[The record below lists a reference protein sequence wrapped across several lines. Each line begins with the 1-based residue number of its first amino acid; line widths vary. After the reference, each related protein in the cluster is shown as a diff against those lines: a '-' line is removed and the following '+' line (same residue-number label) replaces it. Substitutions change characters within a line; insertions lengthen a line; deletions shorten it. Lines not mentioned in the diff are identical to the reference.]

1 MHASTREI
9 LEANQADIWVMK
21 PSVETLDQGYPISE
35 LSVNRVRSVPGVQW
49 AVPYY
54 QSNGAIANRRWT
66 NEACAISRDRRP
78 IVGRCASGNARW

>member
-21 PSVETLDQGYPISE
+21 SSVETLDQGYPISE
-35 LSVNRVRSVPGVQW
+35 LSVNRTRSVPEIR

-54 QSNGAIANRRWT
+54 QAMAQLKT
-66 NEACAISRDRRP
+66 KTAA
-78 IVGRCASGNARW
+78 